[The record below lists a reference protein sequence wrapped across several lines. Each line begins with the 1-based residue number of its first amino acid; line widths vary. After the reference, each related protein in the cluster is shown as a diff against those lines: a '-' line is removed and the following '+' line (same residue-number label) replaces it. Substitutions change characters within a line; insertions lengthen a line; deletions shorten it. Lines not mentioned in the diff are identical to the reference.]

1 MRIKEVKLTNYKR
14 FTELNILALPV
25 EARLVLLVGPHGC
38 GKSSVLDALLQYRG
52 MTGGVAF
59 NNDSNYYD
67 KGRFCVDEKEGAM
80 LPRNVHVDWH
90 AFPFAQGQIAHRKA
104 IYARSA
110 YRNDP
115 VLKIGNIS
123 ASVPIVDERRFD
135 RMIEN
140 DAAVTQNYQRMAG
153 DALEM
158 ALSKGDGAMNLTQ
171 YREHMIGE
179 LRASMSRLFSAPTL
193 VLEHLGNPLENRNF
207 TFSKGG
213 STGFPYMNL
222 SAGEKAAF
230 DLLLDIYVKRSAY
243 NDTVYCI
250 DEPEVHMGVQL
261 QGDLLEEMLRLLPGE
276 SQLWIATHSIGMMR
290 RAFDMHRENDKE
302 VVFLDFAEKD
312 FDAPVTIKP
321 STPNRQLWRK
331 VHAFALDDLAELTA
345 PYRIVI
351 CEGDLTK
358 EFDACCYRAIFEEE
372 FPNTEFISAGSH
384 TNVQKEEWVS
394 LISKIAKGAK
404 VVRVIDD
411 DGRHDNDVKQ
421 IEGENGVRVLK
432 RQCIEHYIL
441 DEEVI
446 RRFFVDLEGEE
457 KGKEIADA
465 LINIM
470 GDSDDFKAKSSK
482 EIKGMA
488 NHLCKEAKQRLSNPN
503 MRKKIGLNG
512 CSFMRDALVPF
523 VRGTKAYDELREVIF
538 GK

>member
-1 MRIKEVKLTNYKR
+1 MKIKEVKLTNYKR
-14 FTELNILALPV
+14 FTALNILALPV

-52 MTGGVAF
+52 MAGGLPF
-59 NNDSNYYD
+59 NNDPNYHD
-67 KGRFCVDEKEGAM
+67 KGKFCVDKKEGAT
-80 LPRNVHVDWH
+80 PRRVDVDWH
-90 AFPFAQGQIAHRKA
+90 KFSPTHAQRVLKKA

-115 VLKIGNIS
+115 VLNIGNIS
-123 ASVPIVDERRFD
+123 ASVPIVDEKRFG

-140 DAAVTQNYQRMAG
+140 DAVVTQNYQRMAG
-153 DALEM
+153 NALEM
-158 ALSKGDGAMNLTQ
+158 ALSKGDEAMNLKQ

-213 STGFPYMNL
+213 SAGFPYMNL
-222 SAGEKAAF
+222 SAGEKAVF

-243 NDTVYCI
+243 DDTVYCI

-290 RAFDMHRENDKE
+290 RAFDMHRKNHKE

-312 FDAPVTIKP
+312 FDAPVTIQP

-331 VHAFALDDLAELTA
+331 IHAFALDDLAELTA

-351 CEGDLTK
+351 CEGDPAK
-358 EFDACCYRAIFEEE
+358 EFDAHCYRVIFGEE
-372 FPNTEFISAGSH
+372 FPDAEFISAGSH
-384 TNVQKEEWVS
+384 TNVRKEEWVS

-404 VVRVIDD
+404 VIRVIDH
-411 DGRHDNDVKQ
+411 DGRHDNNVKQ
-421 IEGENGVRVLK
+421 IEDETGVRVLK

-441 DEEVI
+441 DGEVL

-465 LINIM
+465 LIDIM
-470 GDSDDFKAKSSK
+470 GNPDDFKAKSSK

-488 NHLCKEAKQRLSNPN
+488 NHLCKEAKQRLSSPN
-503 MRKKIGLNG
+503 LRNKIGSNG
-512 CSFMRDALVPF
+512 CSFMRDALAPF
-523 VRGTKAYDELREVIF
+523 VRGTKSYDELREVIF